1 MQVIWS
7 KKVIFFDIFFN
18 FFIVTLR
25 VSFIESGWLNSINQH
40 MQIPDGN
47 NWISIDIF
55 RQIKLALFQPLAPDR
70 IAIAFPAQDF
80 KQFPPPADEDEVM
93 A

>member
-1 MQVIWS
+1 MQVIWL

-18 FFIVTLR
+18 FFIVNLR
-25 VSFIESGWLNSINQH
+25 VSFIESSWLDSINKH
-40 MQIPDGN
+40 MQVSDGN
-47 NWISIDIF
+47 NRISIDIF

-80 KQFPPPADEDEVM
+80 KQFPPPADKDEVM

>member
-1 MQVIWS
+1 MQASWS
-7 KKVIFFDIFFN
+7 KKIIFFDIFFI

-25 VSFIESGWLNSINQH
+25 VSFIESGWLDSINQN

-47 NWISIDIF
+47 NRISIDVF
-55 RQIKLALFQPLAPDR
+55 WQIKLALFQPLAPDR
-70 IAIAFPAQDF
+70 IAVAFPAQDF
-80 KQFPPPADEDEVM
+80 EQFPPPADKDEVM